1 MHNQLFKCKGV
12 TVRNMENKDMEDGP
26 SSDGW
31 NSFKR
36 QVVSCTRRAQTEL
49 Q

>member
-1 MHNQLFKCKGV
+1 
-12 TVRNMENKDMEDGP
+12 MENKRLEDSP
-26 SSDGW
+26 SSNSW

-36 QVVSCTRRAQTEL
+36 QVVSCIRKAHACL